1 MELLLRFGTKK
12 QREQWL
18 EPLLDGS
25 IRSAF
30 AMTEPA
36 FASSDATNIATSLS
50 RAPDGSHYI
59 LNGRK
64 WWTSGAMDSR
74 CKVLFVLA
82 RGPSANSR
90 TARHE
95 QHSILIVPMSSP
107 GVRALRPLTV
117 FGYDDAPHGHAEV
130 LFVNVAVPVA
140 DSILLAEGA
149 GFKAAQS
156 RLGAGRLHHCMR
168 LVGVG
173 ERALEMLI
181 DRADSRTAFGKKLS
195 AMGGTADVI
204 AKCRCD
210 VECCRLLVKT
220 AAEAADAGNAGEVKK
235 WVGIAKI
242 RVPQLVC
249 DVIDCA
255 MQIHGGGGLSG
266 DFPLAQMYA
275 QARALRLADGPDEV
289 HRARL
294 ARQEVRSRR
303 EKLARL

>member
-1 MELLLRFGTKK
+1 MELLLRFGTKN
-12 QREQWL
+12 QRKRWL
-18 EPLLDGS
+18 EPLQEGS

-36 FASSDATNIATSLS
+36 VASSDATNISTSLS
-50 RAPDGSHYI
+50 RSPDGSHYI
-59 LNGRK
+59 VNGRK

-82 RGPSANSR
+82 RGPNTNSH

-95 QHSILIVPMSSP
+95 QHSIVIVPMSSL
-107 GVRALRPLTV
+107 GVRVLRPLTV

-130 LFVNVAVPVA
+130 VFDNVAVPVA
-140 DSILLAEGA
+140 DSLVLGEGA

-156 RLGAGRLHHCMR
+156 RLGGGRLHHCMR
-168 LVGVG
+168 LVGVA

-181 DRADSRTAFGKKLS
+181 DRADSRVAFGRKLTS
-195 AMGGTADVI
+195 LGGMADVI

-210 VECCRLLVKT
+210 VECCRLLVRM
-220 AAEAADAGNAGEVKK
+220 AAEAADAGHAAEVKK

-242 RVPQLVC
+242 RVPPLAC
-249 DVIDCA
+249 EVIDRA
-255 MQIHGGGGLSG
+255 MQVHGGAGVGG

-294 ARQEVRSRR
+294 ARQEVRSRK
-303 EKLARL
+303 EAIGKL